1 MTLFTSSVAS
11 FFLRIT
17 RKLKK
22 IAWPSDD
29 VSKDICLPGCCC
41 SQHTFTS
48 FSYIVIVSQYRFPF
62 RKYRVR
68 MYSKMGRKVKR
79 DRASWVFSLGRG
91 PFEFYCLWE
100 SQQQLLKSP
109 ELNCSKK
116 TSWGNE
122 GKRFKYQE
130 KDLEVDKEKAH
141 SNYPWDETHI
151 WSISHPPRFRSSSC
165 QRRRSSFLIPQKD
178 SPTQAAPVYLWII
191 DRQLSYFIHSQ
202 TCKLV

>member
-48 FSYIVIVSQYRFPF
+48 FSYIVIVSQSRFPF

-130 KDLEVDKEKAH
+130 KDLEKSGQGK
-141 SNYPWDETHI
+141 STQQLSLRWNTHLK
-151 WSISHPPRFRSSSC
+151 HLSSSSFSVK
-165 QRRRSSFLIPQKD
+165 QLPKKKKLILDSSKRLSNSSSSSLLMNNRS
-178 SPTQAAPVYLWII
+178 PVKL
-191 DRQLSYFIHSQ
+191 LHSQ
-202 TCKLV
+202 SNL